1 MNQLSEFKQL
11 LQEQLYN
18 FIVMK
23 TDHQFNEMN
32 FIWLIALQL
41 RFWTMLVDSLPTISH
56 LDNDKKVYVL
66 RKYNKLSQRIQ
77 TIYRDIA
84 SDIVFIA
91 TTM

>member
-1 MNQLSEFKQL
+1 MNEFKQL

-41 RFWTMLVDSLPTISH
+41 KFWAMLVDSLPTISH